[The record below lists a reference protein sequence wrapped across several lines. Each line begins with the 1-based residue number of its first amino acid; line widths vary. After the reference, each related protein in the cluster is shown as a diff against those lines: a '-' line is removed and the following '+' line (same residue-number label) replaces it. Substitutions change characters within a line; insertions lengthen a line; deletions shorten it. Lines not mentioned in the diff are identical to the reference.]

1 MDASPDPALESLF
14 GSRARLLTMAV
25 LANAA
30 GPLTGYRVSKI
41 AGVPAQKVY
50 PEIKKGIGIGT
61 VTEMEGGFV
70 LSDPDIRELLQKRVR
85 LRWDEEWDRAR
96 EGWDEATRSILAV
109 GLSSI
114 KEKLRSNRY
123 YLRPKGWKP
132 SPETM
137 KVVAEMS
144 RSPEKDAT
152 IRRAGGR
159 TSARKDWARGR

>member
-1 MDASPDPALESLF
+1 
-14 GSRARLLTMAV
+14 MAV
-25 LANAA
+25 LANADE
-30 GPLTGYRVSKI
+30 PLTGYRVSKI

-50 PEIKKGIGIGT
+50 PQIKKGVEAGT
-61 VTEMEGGFV
+61 VKEVKRGFV

-85 LRWDEEWDRAR
+85 IRWDEEWDRAR
-96 EGWDEATRSILAV
+96 EGWGEATPAILAA

-114 KEKLRSNRY
+114 HKKLRSNRY

-132 SPETM
+132 TPETM
-137 KVVAEMS
+137 KVVAEMR

-152 IRRAGGR
+152 IRRTGGR